1 MPDGS
6 RFRDD
11 RWTPL
16 RHAAELFLL
25 SLRADPPEGRR
36 PLRKEASDG
45 HFSHIRFLVRWMA
58 AENVRCFRDP
68 DQDPVDRFVAMLRAR
83 AGRHASR
90 LSLRPAEGYPGTIR
104 PLPMH
109 PDQLAV
115 HPMMDPIPAG
125 SVGTP
130 HRK

>member
-1 MPDGS
+1 MASVPTSTPTQLPAPLLGNEGIPAATTFNWGFEMPDGS

-36 PLRKEASDG
+36 PLRKEAIDG

-58 AENVRCFRDP
+58 AENVRCFKRSEERRVGKEGVRTCKSRWG
-68 DQDPVDRFVAMLRAR
+68 PV
-83 AGRHASR
+83 
-90 LSLRPAEGYPGTIR
+90 
-104 PLPMH
+104 
-109 PDQLAV
+109 Q
-115 HPMMDPIPAG
+115 
-125 SVGTP
+125 
-130 HRK
+130 

>member
-36 PLRKEASDG
+36 PLRKEAIDG

-58 AENVRCFRDP
+58 AENVRCFKDL
-68 DQDPVDRFVAMLRAR
+68 DQDAVDRFVAMLRAR
-83 AGRHASR
+83 PGRNASR
-90 LSLRPAEGYPGTIR
+90 LSLRPAERSEEHTSELQSQMRNTYA
-104 PLPMH
+104 
-109 PDQLAV
+109 DF
-115 HPMMDPIPAG
+115 
-125 SVGTP
+125 
-130 HRK
+130 

>member
-36 PLRKEASDG
+36 PLPSEAIVG

-58 AENVRCFRDP
+58 AENVRCFKDL
-68 DQDPVDRFVAMLRAR
+68 DQDAVDRFVAIFLPLP
-83 AGRHASR
+83 GRNSLR
-90 LSLRPAEGYPGTIR
+90 LSLITAVCFLSTSLPF
-104 PLPMH
+104 PLPR
-109 PDQLAV
+109 PPLA
-115 HPMMDPIPAG
+115 
-125 SVGTP
+125 
-130 HRK
+130 